1 MKLLYLEDGM
11 TINHNR
17 CETNMETIFGL
28 DEQNNIIQGFTFQ
41 THVTI
46 VYKHNFDENVNN
58 SKKIFLENGFLFYS
72 FRYQISF
79 AHYMTQ
85 TVPKLYEYINNYSNY
100 KLLIPNSSYN
110 KLCKDILQNLNINT
124 ENIIVLQD
132 KTMYIVND
140 YITSKLYNSPPD
152 NFTSNHLWIY
162 HKIREPLNIIKNN
175 QPYKKIYIK
184 RDGISNSDFGN
195 SETGIKRQIIN
206 ENELIERLIK
216 MDFQIVHLGDK
227 LLSEKKHILENS
239 KILITALGANC
250 LNIIFSNA
258 PKNMIILSNNQ
269 NFGYEYYINLCQA
282 LNNEKI
288 NPVLFKYSSLYNND
302 NLNQWN
308 GSFCVD
314 IDKLCDYV
322 KSIE

>member
-1 MKLLYLEDGM
+1 MKILYLENGLK
-11 TINHNR
+11 IAFNQN
-17 CETNMETIFGL
+17 ETNIETIFGL

-41 THVTI
+41 NNITI
-46 VYKHNFDENVNN
+46 VDKNDFDENINN
-58 SKKIFLENGFLFYS
+58 SKEVFIENGFLFYS
-72 FRYQISF
+72 FRYQISY

-100 KLLIPNSSYN
+100 KLLIPNSSYH
-110 KLCKDILQNLNINT
+110 KLCKDILQKININT

-132 KTMYIVND
+132 KTMYIIND
-140 YITSKLYNSPPD
+140 YITSNVYDSLPSHY
-152 NFTSNHLWIY
+152 TSNHLWIY
-162 HKIREPLNIIKNN
+162 RKIREPLKITNN
-175 QPYKKIYIK
+175 EPYKKIYIK
-184 RDGISNSDFGN
+184 RDGVSNNDFGN

-227 LLSEKKHILENS
+227 LLNEKKEILENS
-239 KILITALGANC
+239 KIVITALGANC

-258 PKNMIILSNNQ
+258 PKNMIILSNSN
-269 NFGYEYYINLCQA
+269 NFGYEYYISLCEE

-288 NPVLFKYSSLYNND
+288 IHKLFRYNSLYNND

-308 GSFCVD
+308 SSFSVN
-314 IDKLCDYV
+314 INELCNYV
-322 KSIE
+322 KSVE

>member
-1 MKLLYLEDGM
+1 MKLLYIEDGM
-11 TINHNR
+11 TINYNR

-41 THVTI
+41 TDITI
-46 VYKHNFDENVNN
+46 VDKTKFDEIVNN
-58 SKKIFLENGFLFYS
+58 SNKQNLENGFLFYS
-72 FRYQISF
+72 FRYQIYF

-100 KLLIPNSSYN
+100 KLLIPNNSYN
-110 KLCKDILQNLNINT
+110 KLCKDILQNLNINI
-124 ENIIVLQD
+124 ENITVLQD
-132 KTMYIVND
+132 KTMYIIND
-140 YITSKLYNSPPD
+140 YITSNLYNSLPSD
-152 NFTSNHLWIY
+152 FTSNHLWIF

-184 RDGISNSDFGN
+184 RDGFINSDFGN

-216 MDFQIVHLGDK
+216 MDFKIVHLGDK
-227 LLSEKKHILENS
+227 LLSEKKNILENS
-239 KILITALGANC
+239 KLVITALGANC

-258 PKNMIILSNNQ
+258 PKNMIILSNNE
-269 NFGYEYYINLCQA
+269 NFGYDYYINLCQA
-282 LNNEKI
+282 LSNEKI
-288 NPVLFKYSSLYNND
+288 NSVLFKYESLYNND

-308 GSFCVD
+308 SSFYVN
-314 IDKLCDYV
+314 IDKLCDYI
-322 KSIE
+322 KSID